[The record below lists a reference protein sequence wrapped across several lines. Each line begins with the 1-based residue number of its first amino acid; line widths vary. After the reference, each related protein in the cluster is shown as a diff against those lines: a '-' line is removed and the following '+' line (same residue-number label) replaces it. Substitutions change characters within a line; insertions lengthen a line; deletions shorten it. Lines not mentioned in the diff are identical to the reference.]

1 VTFKLGN
8 IKVEGNMNLTFQ
20 RENETE
26 RVNAIEF
33 LESNPPLKFALEDI
47 SCLATDYRMF
57 DKQ

>member
-1 VTFKLGN
+1 MTFKLGN
-8 IKVEGNMNLTFQ
+8 IKVEENRYLTFQ

-26 RVNAIEF
+26 RVDAIEF

>member
-1 VTFKLGN
+1 
-8 IKVEGNMNLTFQ
+8 MYLTFQ

-47 SCLATDYRMF
+47 TCLATDYRMF

>member
-1 VTFKLGN
+1 MTFKHGN
-8 IKVEGNMNLTFQ
+8 IKVEENRYLTFQ